1 MTRNK
6 QTVYPGLGN
15 NYLTPE
21 KPGRRAKNKVL
32 VSHPGQESK
41 RNEILRKLRELDE
54 KKHDTSPIMSED
66 PPDVFE
72 DVFQGPTADSE
83 MDWEDEPTSHH
94 HQVPEKVPKRRKTR
108 DLKADT
114 KVQYDAWKALIP
126 SLVEPLLSYVGR
138 SSGNA
143 TPHKVD
149 IAPCSLCAG
158 TKTSR
163 IMCLFWDRK

>member
-6 QTVYPGLGN
+6 QTVYPGLGS

-21 KPGRRAKNKVL
+21 KPGRRAKNQVL
-32 VSHPGQESK
+32 VSRPGQESK
-41 RNEILRKLRELDE
+41 RNEILKKLRKLDE
-54 KKHDTSPIMSED
+54 KKHEASPVMSED
-66 PPDVFE
+66 FQDVFGDVFE
-72 DVFQGPTADSE
+72 GPTADSE
-83 MDWEDEPTSHH
+83 MDWEDEPTSHYNK
-94 HQVPEKVPKRRKTR
+94 VPEIFPKRRKTR
-108 DLKADT
+108 NLKADT
-114 KVQYDAWKALIP
+114 IVQYNAWKALIP
-126 SLVEPLLSYVGR
+126 SLVEPLLSYIGG

-143 TPHKVD
+143 TPHNVD

>member
-21 KPGRRAKNKVL
+21 KPGHRAKNKVL
-32 VSHPGQESK
+32 VSRPGQESK

-94 HQVPEKVPKRRKTR
+94 HQVPEKVPK
-108 DLKADT
+108 
-114 KVQYDAWKALIP
+114 
-126 SLVEPLLSYVGR
+126 
-138 SSGNA
+138 
-143 TPHKVD
+143 
-149 IAPCSLCAG
+149 
-158 TKTSR
+158 
-163 IMCLFWDRK
+163 